1 MNKNKNEKFAAEMMD
16 YYNKAFKHNKVNA
29 ECVNYVIGN
38 TTTRIYVNVLDK
50 KHIKY
55 VEMLVPQVS
64 AAMKNYP
71 MHFVKKIPGSKYSVI
86 EIMNQGRDY
95 IDFKEQLEK
104 LPDAS
109 ACPTAFALGKTVE
122 GEEYFTEIRKLH
134 HILISGTKLS
144 GKTNLINNL
153 LSTVIKRTSPTDARL
168 VLIDPTHFEINP
180 YKDDPHLLCPIVV
193 DPITCKEV
201 LIEMVDIM
209 NRRYQLFEECGYH
222 KNIEEYNAWAKENN
236 KEGLPYIIVVLNEH
250 SMFSIMGKVSNIPLV
265 SLLQKAWASGI
276 HVIISTEIMSPRIM
290 TPVIMANLAT
300 KIALNTSNALDS
312 IQILGEE
319 GAEKIIP
326 NSGDILIKSKEICKE
341 GILKLS
347 TPYIS
352 SEEIYEIVKESK
364 DKYELSYDKDLLKI
378 TEINTSTEMKKLFLE
393 LDTINEE
400 NEERV
405 GLWAFEQEIIT
416 LDKIK
421 NELAVSLEQANQY
434 LNMLINRGIILKTD
448 NPHIYK
454 VIED

>member
-1 MNKNKNEKFAAEMMD
+1 MKKNKNEKFAAEMMD

-38 TTTRIYVNVLDK
+38 TTTRLYVNVLDE

-55 VEMLVPQVS
+55 VEMLVPRVS
-64 AAMKNYP
+64 EAMKSYP

-86 EIMNQGRDY
+86 EIMNQERDY
-95 IDFKEQLEK
+95 IDFKEQLDK

-122 GEEYFTEIRKLH
+122 GEDYFTELRKLH
-134 HILISGTKLS
+134 HILISGTKSS

-153 LSTVIKRTSPTDARL
+153 LSTLIKRTSPADARL
-168 VLIDPTHFEINP
+168 VLIDPTHFEMNP

-201 LIEMVDIM
+201 LWEMVNIM
-209 NRRYQLFEECGYH
+209 NKRYQIFEECGYH
-222 KNIEEYNAWAKENN
+222 RNIEEYNVWAKENN
-236 KEGLPYIIVVLNEH
+236 KEGLPYIIIVLNDY
-250 SMFSIMGKVSNIPLV
+250 STFSIMGKVINIPLV
-265 SLLQKAWASGI
+265 SLLQKTWASGI

-312 IQILGEE
+312 IELLGEE
-319 GAEKIIP
+319 GAETIIP
-326 NSGDILIKSKEICKE
+326 NSGDILIKSKVICKE

-352 SEEIYEIVKESK
+352 NDEIYKIVKESK

-378 TEINTSTEMKKLFLE
+378 TEINTSIEMKKMFLE
-393 LDTINEE
+393 LETINEE

-405 GLWAFEQEIIT
+405 ELWAYEQETIT
-416 LDKIK
+416 LDKIQ
-421 NELAVSLEQANQY
+421 NELAVSYEQANKY
-434 LNMLINRGIILKTD
+434 LKLLIDRGVIFKTN
-448 NPHIYK
+448 NPKIYK
-454 VIED
+454 VVGD